1 MHHFELIF
9 LHEGDTATTELLVAL
24 LAEAGCNSF
33 MEEGERLMAY
43 MEAESI
49 DDSSFANIVS
59 SNKLHGIKYFG
70 HEAMP
75 DKNWN
80 ALWESAYE
88 PVLIDNRCLIRAPF
102 HPAVEGIQHDIVIMP
117 RMSFGTAHHETTALM
132 ISLLLEQELAGKAV
146 VDMGCG
152 TAVLAILARRM
163 GASPVLAIDNDEWAF
178 NNARDNVVWNDTP
191 DIDVEFGDVSLLKKR
206 KFNLIIANINRNVLL
221 ADMYHY
227 AQAMHTGSLLMLS
240 GFYFADLEMIK
251 QKASEMGFD
260 FVLSKSKN
268 DWTAAVFTFENA

>member
-1 MHHFELIF
+1 MHLFELIF
-9 LHEGDTATTELLVAL
+9 LHEGDTATTELLIAL

-33 MEEGERLMAY
+33 LEESDKLMAY
-43 MEAESI
+43 VEAESI
-49 DDSSFANIVS
+49 DDSNFATIVS
-59 SNKLHGIKYFG
+59 ALKMDGIKYMG
-70 HEAMP
+70 HKAMP
-75 DKNWN
+75 EKNWN

-102 HPAVEGIQHDIVIMP
+102 HPAIEGIQYDIVIMP

-132 ISLLLEQELAGKAV
+132 ISLLLEQELSGKAV

-163 GASPVLAIDNDEWAF
+163 GAEPVLAVDNDEWAF
-178 NNARDNVVWNDTP
+178 NNARDNVVWNDTA
-191 DIDVEFGDVSLLKKR
+191 DIDVEFGDVSLLAKR
-206 KFNLIIANINRNVLL
+206 KFNMIIANINRNVLL
-221 ADMYHY
+221 ADMQHY
-227 AQAMHTGSLLMLS
+227 AQAMYAGSLLMLS

-251 QKASEMGFD
+251 QNAFETGFD

-268 DWTAAVFTFENA
+268 DWTAAVFTLGNA